1 MEHTIL
7 TDDNFLPY
15 ALHYYDNPQCHGLAE
30 LEEDLNRFKY
40 LKRLFSRYKAGGELR
55 ERLILNHLI
64 VLYNVFGNEPAT
76 KMLFFKTDK
85 EYWSALKTF
94 LVFLNY
100 MPTEVIADRRIMESD
115 IPLDED
121 IVKVLRKV

>member
-1 MEHTIL
+1 M

-64 VLYNVFGNEPAT
+64 VLYNVFGTEPAT